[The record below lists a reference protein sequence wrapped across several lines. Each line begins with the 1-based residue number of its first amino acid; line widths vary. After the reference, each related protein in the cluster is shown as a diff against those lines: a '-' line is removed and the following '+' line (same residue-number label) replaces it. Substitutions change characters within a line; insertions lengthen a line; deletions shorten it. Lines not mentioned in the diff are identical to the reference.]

1 VWAIIKM
8 KKSITVS
15 ITLTVIAL
23 IGALS
28 FIILAHQNQA
38 ESKDFEI
45 TDLKS
50 TYKLGDLATVSVKY
64 DGKKFDCYTPQ
75 IIVTNKTDPNQVLA
89 STKAEQI
96 KNGECPN
103 SWYISF
109 YPGFTYLNGQ
119 SVPTDHPQRYI
130 ATVTLGGQT
139 IQKEFT
145 VAPNPEQKFYTSIQ
159 INNLDKKY
167 HTGDLLNFTISIR
180 AHGVLD
186 AGEEPQ
192 VQIQDVHGS
201 TIWSSANGIVLCCP
215 VELVEISRDIPLS
228 RLGEPLIISTAG
240 TYTVQATYQG
250 KTIQE
255 KFEVYLPNIDCKQ
268 ASESTPDIKLKK
280 YTWIAVSQI
289 KQPFKADCLDAEN
302 IVPNTPKLAQ
312 AIRGA
317 DGCQD
322 DIILCTI
329 PKGVSMDM
337 FVTDTDLVATDFEQY
352 KMTLFNDDAQFLAK
366 KLGISPQKETPYKVL
381 KYNDKYYLLFFY
393 TVDQSPDPEAVM
405 EFDPPTSYIP
415 VQLEKGHSINY
426 TILVKTLSTFGK
438 DKAEIDF
445 TGGVWTTDSMLDV
458 KLEPDHIELGERL
471 QAKINMTV
479 SAGKNARD
487 GVYQT
492 WVRGKT
498 GDSYVG
504 PWNHTIEFPNIQIGD
519 SDWMIINPSGNGQGS
534 MGGKSPP
541 DWLRT
546 EIRTDQDFYK
556 NQNQTEIKV
565 VLINTSD
572 QKITLDNN
580 RDLMVTISGPITNN
594 AAKPI
599 YGIRAYSYD
608 SKNPIIVGPKSELVL
623 ARPFYWHQTKF
634 SESIQY
640 LHVESGIYTIESY
653 FSGYSPN
660 VFYSQKRIGIGLD
673 ADQSLL
679 IIPKADSFRGITIK
693 IPQNASIAES
703 GTIKIDDVTITAGMP
718 IRWKNED
725 IVMHSATAKPI
736 HDVVEFDTDL
746 IPPNQYSVPITI
758 TKPGQYEYYDV
769 LHPWIQGKVIV
780 KKK

>member
-1 VWAIIKM
+1 M
-8 KKSITVS
+8 KPSHYSI
-15 ITLTVIAL
+15 IAL
-23 IGALS
+23 AGIVVVGALS
-28 FIILAHQNQA
+28 FTIFGSYQNQS
-38 ESKDFEI
+38 EPKFEI

-103 SWYISF
+103 SWYVSF

-119 SVPTDHPQRYI
+119 SVPTDHPQQYV

-139 IQKEFT
+139 LQKEFT
-145 VAPNPEQKFYTSIQ
+145 VTPNPEQNFYTDIQ
-159 INNLDKKY
+159 VNDLDRKY
-167 HTGDLLNFTISIR
+167 LIGEVLNFTISVR

-186 AGEEPQ
+186 AGEEPH
-192 VQIQDVHGS
+192 VQIQDARDS
-201 TIWSSANGIVLCCP
+201 TIWSSANGISLCCP
-215 VELVEISRDIPLS
+215 VELAEISRDIPLS
-228 RLGEPLIISTAG
+228 RLGEPLIINTAG
-240 TYTVQATYQG
+240 TYTVQVTYQG

-255 KFEVYLPNIDCKQ
+255 KFEVYLPNIDCKR
-268 ASESTPDIKLKK
+268 ASESNPDIKLKK

-289 KQPFKADCLDAEN
+289 KQPFKEDCIDVEN

-322 DIILCTI
+322 DTILCTI

-352 KMTLFNDDAQFLAK
+352 KMTLSNDDAQFLAK

-381 KYNDKYYLLFFY
+381 KYHDKYYLLFFY
-393 TVDQSPDPEAVM
+393 TMDNSPDPEAVM

-415 VQLEKGHSINY
+415 VSLEKGQSINY
-426 TILVKTLSTFGK
+426 SILVKTLSTFGK

-445 TGGVWTTDSMLDV
+445 TGGVWTTDSMVDV
-458 KLEPDHIELGERL
+458 KLEPDHLELGERQ
-471 QAKINMTV
+471 QANITMTV

-492 WVRGKT
+492 WVRGKM

-504 PWNHTIEFPNIQIGD
+504 PWNTIEFPNIRIGD
-519 SDWMIINPSGNGQGS
+519 SDWMITNPSGNGQSS

-580 RDLMVTISGPITNN
+580 RDLMVTISGPIINN
-594 AAKPI
+594 AVKSI

-608 SKNPIIVGPKSELVL
+608 SKNPITIGPKSELVL
-623 ARPFYWHQTKF
+623 ARPFYWNQTKF
-634 SESIQY
+634 SELTQY
-640 LHVESGIYTIESY
+640 PHVESGIYTVESY
-653 FSGYSPN
+653 FSGYSPS

-679 IIPKADSFRGITIK
+679 VIPKADSFRGMTIK
-693 IPQNASIAES
+693 IPQNTSIAEP
-703 GTIKIDDVTITAGMP
+703 GTIKIDDVTVTAGMP

-725 IVMHSATAKPI
+725 VTMHSATAKPI

-746 IPPNQYSVPITI
+746 IPPNQYSVPII
-758 TKPGQYEYYDV
+758 IAKPGQYEYYDV
-769 LHPWIQGKVIV
+769 LHPWIQGKIIV